1 MLRRVSVV
9 PTETPAG
16 GDAHATGTCRRAR
29 AIVAALAVTQTI
41 GYGAL
46 YYSFAIL
53 LTPLA
58 HDLHASTTAVTG
70 AFTAAVLAGAV
81 VAVPVGRRLDRHG
94 GRGLMTT
101 GSLAGTALLA
111 SLSMVDSL
119 VALYAVWIGIGLA
132 SAMAFYEAAF
142 AVIVT
147 WYPSP
152 QRRAN
157 ALLAVTVVA
166 GFASSVFLPLT
177 GALVDRYGW
186 RTAVV
191 ILAAAHGLITV
202 PLHAVLVRRP
212 IRSANAGPT
221 GTDSH
226 TARRNAVRTALHD
239 RYFWIFTVAFVAN
252 AAALSTLTVHLVAYL
267 VELGHAAVFAA
278 TVAGLLG
285 VLSVTGRLA
294 VTGAATSH
302 PAHHR
307 GRRHL
312 PVAGRRRR
320 DPAPRRPQ
328 HDRRDQRCHRLRTRV
343 RGRHH
348 RPPRPAGRPL
358 RHGRLRHHHRADHRA
373 PDHRQSRRTRRR
385 RRPARRHGQLHPG
398 PHRRRG
404 GLRRGRGR
412 DGHDARTGNGAPGL
426 SRARKRTGGRHT
438 ARRPP
443 WRRCCREP
451 VRRRP
456 PPRRPS
462 PRGRS

>member
-294 VTGAATSH
+294 VTGVQRRIRPTTAVAGIFLSQAVAAAILPLVGHSTIGAISGVIGFGLGFGVATIARPALLAARYDTAGFATITGLTTVPLTIAKAGAPVAAAALHAATGSYT
-302 PAHHR
+302 
-307 GRRHL
+307 
-312 PVAGRRRR
+312 PVLIAAAAACVVAAAGM
-320 DPAPRRPQ
+320 A
-328 HDRRDQRCHRLRTRV
+328 TM
-343 RGRHH
+343 
-348 RPPRPAGRPL
+348 
-358 RHGRLRHHHRADHRA
+358 
-373 PDHRQSRRTRRR
+373 
-385 RRPARRHGQLHPG
+385 PG
-398 PHRRRG
+398 PG
-404 GLRRGRGR
+404 
-412 DGHDARTGNGAPGL
+412 
-426 SRARKRTGGRHT
+426 T
-438 ARRPP
+438 ARQD
-443 WRRCCREP
+443 
-451 VRRRP
+451 
-456 PPRRPS
+456 
-462 PRGRS
+462 